1 MNGNGIRGIF
11 WIQAL
16 TTAATLPVL
25 NGFGVRWWP
34 PDVVPRWRPVEAPAA
49 DLGFAWRT
57 DALLPDDRQL
67 AAFGDLA
74 GIALVLALLGLAI
87 GCATLA
93 MLLVRR
99 GLERREEL
107 AVHAAVGARRR
118 DLRGV
123 AFHDLGRVLAAGAVV
138 GAGVGLLLQLIVVRL
153 APESLVP
160 PAAPVSLVGLL
171 AIAAPVAAVLGA
183 ARAEVAWVVRRI
195 RSPVAIGP
203 STRLARGALGAGYV
217 AVLVS
222 LLATTAVLA
231 RASADSGPEGTW
243 AEARDTLVIG
253 LPGAGE
259 PAVARTTA
267 DDEPVAAAGRAHLET
282 LAAARQAAPDRAWH
296 LVSAGAVESL
306 GTAERTLAECSCPA
320 GMVIAP
326 FRPHL
331 AQQHA
336 VTPGLFADLGIPVVR
351 GREFTPDDGP
361 GSGLVAIIDRRIEV
375 RFNGVD
381 PLGKLIRIGAGDD
394 PESTYAGGVEP
405 GRYWHRIVGVVE
417 PPDPEGLAAGSSPI
431 PGLYLSALQHPPS
444 AAQILTRATA
454 REGTAATEA
463 PATRNPAT
471 TDPVA
476 RPDRPAPS
484 IDERREVADALA
496 TAGIRTGPAE
506 IWTLAERLATARRAV
521 TGFGVLFAIAG
532 LAAFLIAIRGLV
544 DLVSLDIASRIPEL
558 GVRRAVG
565 ARRAHIRWLV
575 RLDVVR
581 LVAVGAALGTV
592 GAVGLS
598 VGLADRFAA
607 VETAGLGT
615 VALVVG
621 VLAVV
626 ALLASGPPARRVG
639 RVTPVDAIGAP

>member
-1 MNGNGIRGIF
+1 MNANGSRGIF

-16 TTAATLPVL
+16 TTAATLPIL
-25 NGFGVRWWP
+25 NGFGLRQWP
-34 PDVVPRWRPVEAPAA
+34 PGLVPRWRPVEVPAA
-49 DLGFAWRT
+49 ELGFGWRS
-57 DALLPDDRQL
+57 DALFPDDRQL

-93 MLLVRR
+93 TLLVRR
-99 GLERREEL
+99 GLDRREEL
-107 AVHAAVGARRR
+107 AVHAAVGARRS

-123 AFHDLGRVLAAGAVV
+123 AFEGLGGELCAGGVV
-138 GAGVGLLLQLIVVRL
+138 GAAAGFVLQAALVRM

-160 PAAPVSLVGLL
+160 PTVPVSVVGLV
-171 AIAAPVAAVLGA
+171 AVVAPVAAVLGA

-195 RSPVAIGP
+195 RAPIAIGP
-203 STRLARGALGAGYV
+203 STRLAQGALGALYV

-243 AEARDTLVIG
+243 AEAQDTLVIG
-253 LPGAGE
+253 LPALE
-259 PAVARTTA
+259 PAGDAGATRS
-267 DDEPVAAAGRAHLET
+267 AAGRAHLET
-282 LAAARQAAPDRAWH
+282 LASARRAAPERAWH

-306 GTAERTLAECSCPA
+306 GTAERTLSECDCPA
-320 GMVIAP
+320 GMIIAP

-336 VTPGLFADLGIPVVR
+336 VTPGAFADLGIPVVR

-361 GSGLVAIIDRRIEV
+361 GSEPVAIIDTRLEV
-375 RFNGVD
+375 RFNGAD

-394 PESTYAGGVEP
+394 PASTYLGGIES
-405 GRYWHRIVGVVE
+405 GRHWHRIVGVVE
-417 PPDPEGLAAGSSPI
+417 TPEPEGLAAGSNPI

-444 AAQILTRATA
+444 AAQILTRPVSAAASAAAASSATDPAATA
-454 REGTAATEA
+454 PAGT
-463 PATRNPAT
+463 
-471 TDPVA
+471 D
-476 RPDRPAPS
+476 PAPS
-484 IDERREVADALA
+484 DAPRPPSTGERREVAGALA
-496 TAGIRTGPAE
+496 TAGVRVAPAALR
-506 IWTLAERLATARRAV
+506 TLADRLATARRAV
-521 TGFGVLFAIAG
+521 TGFGLLFALAG
-532 LAAFLIAIRGLV
+532 LAALFIAIRGLV

-565 ARRAHIRWLV
+565 ARRTHIRWLV

-615 VALVVG
+615 VAAVAG
-621 VLAVV
+621 VLALV
-626 ALLASGPPARRVG
+626 ALLASWAPARRAG
-639 RVTPVDAIGAP
+639 KVTPIEAIASR